1 MIRDGVF
8 LLRAFA
14 TISLWIAL
22 ISLARAL
29 TGGAMMTPETHGEA
43 TALLSPVGWS
53 ILSALQ
59 AAVLLALLGTPRLIL
74 LSITATA
81 GAAINLAI
89 AIFAARAEL
98 GFLAS
103 HIAAGVGVMHCVIAV
118 AAAIDATGA
127 RLIARARALIHRE
140 DDHG

>member
-22 ISLARAL
+22 ISLAR
-29 TGGAMMTPETHGEA
+29 
-43 TALLSPVGWS
+43 
-53 ILSALQ
+53 
-59 AAVLLALLGTPRLIL
+59 
-74 LSITATA
+74 
-81 GAAINLAI
+81 
-89 AIFAARAEL
+89 
-98 GFLAS
+98 
-103 HIAAGVGVMHCVIAV
+103 AV